1 VRDVS
6 KASGRKLLSVEH
18 KGTGE
23 KRQQGLLTRQLSRNS
38 ASGGVGLSG
47 RYGEVERGQCLL
59 SNLFNANTINT
70 YMQFTFDPRK
80 DGANIA
86 KHGLSLSDAP
96 LVFNA
101 INKLTIESPRGDE
114 NRLMDVAMVEVAS
127 VVLVLV
133 YVLREPNEVR
143 AISLR
148 RASKQERTLY
158 AQNSH

>member
-1 VRDVS
+1 
-6 KASGRKLLSVEH
+6 
-18 KGTGE
+18 
-23 KRQQGLLTRQLSRNS
+23 
-38 ASGGVGLSG
+38 
-47 RYGEVERGQCLL
+47 
-59 SNLFNANTINT
+59 
-70 YMQFTFDPRK
+70 MQFTFDPRK
-80 DGANIA
+80 DAANIA